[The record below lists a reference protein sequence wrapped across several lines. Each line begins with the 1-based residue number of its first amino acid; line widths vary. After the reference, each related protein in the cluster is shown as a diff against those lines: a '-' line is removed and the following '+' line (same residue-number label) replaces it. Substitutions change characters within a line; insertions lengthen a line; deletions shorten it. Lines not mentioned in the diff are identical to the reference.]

1 MESYTRYID
10 GKRFET
16 FLGPYR
22 IVTDQAKQDGG
33 DGAGPTP
40 PELLL
45 ASLGACAGHYA
56 AEYLRARSL
65 PLRGL
70 QINVHAEKAGRPVR
84 LASFRVEV
92 SLPGLEERHRLGLLR
107 SVQSCLIHNT
117 LESQT
122 KVEVE
127 ISTLRPEEI
136 GIPGG
141 K

>member
-70 QINVHAEKAGRPVR
+70 QINAHAEKAGRPVR

-92 SLPGLEERHRLGLLR
+92 RLPGLEERHRLGLLR

-122 KVEVE
+122 TVEVE

>member
-1 MESYTRYID
+1 MESFTRYID
-10 GKRFET
+10 GKKFET
-16 FLGPYR
+16 FLGPYC

-33 DGAGPTP
+33 DGAGPSP

-45 ASLGACAGHYA
+45 ASLGACAGHCA

-65 PLRGL
+65 PLSGL

-122 KVEVE
+122 TVEVE

-141 K
+141 R